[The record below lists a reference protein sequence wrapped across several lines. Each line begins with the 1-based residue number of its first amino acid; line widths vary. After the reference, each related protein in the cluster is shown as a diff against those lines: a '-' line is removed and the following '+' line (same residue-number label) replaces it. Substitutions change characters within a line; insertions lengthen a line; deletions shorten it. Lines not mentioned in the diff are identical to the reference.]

1 MTARRAAAVL
11 GALASVLALLGPGE
25 ARANGETQR
34 EVQGRVASVDT
45 AAGTLVVVREFRG
58 QTSHVP
64 LRARAAVRVFVC
76 GEASL
81 TLDRVKPGM
90 TVSVFYEV
98 VGTDGVVNTIVVE
111 PPR

>member
-1 MTARRAAAVL
+1 MTPRCVA
-11 GALASVLALLGPGE
+11 
-25 ARANGETQR
+25 Q
-34 EVQGRVASVDT
+34 EV
-45 AAGTLVVVREFRG
+45 AAGTPSCRTTPQSFRRIRFARLYQVRAIA
-58 QTSHVP
+58 TAP
-64 LRARAAVRVFVC
+64 RARAAVRVFVC